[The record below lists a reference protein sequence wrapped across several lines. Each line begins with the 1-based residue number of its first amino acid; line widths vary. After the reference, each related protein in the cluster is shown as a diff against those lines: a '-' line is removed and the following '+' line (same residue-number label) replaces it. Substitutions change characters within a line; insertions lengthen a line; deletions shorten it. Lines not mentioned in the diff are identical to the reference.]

1 MKTDEIVTGR
11 LFTINQVVRIIVT
24 VATAV
29 FTLTMIYN
37 RFLIMEQQINTLED
51 RIEKKDT
58 RLKKEQVEQWNAI
71 NSKVDK

>member
-1 MKTDEIVTGR
+1 MKTDIVTGK

-29 FTLTMIYN
+29 FTLTTIYN
-37 RFLIMEQQINTLED
+37 RFLIMEQQINTLEE